1 MPESSESNRR
11 MDRTGSRD
19 WRDAFEQGLPDLSPF
34 DLLLGE
40 FRSVL
45 AVGWLGPYTEHATGR
60 TPLWFLERLLHEF
73 EPATFVPDRK
83 SGRKYGCVRC
93 DRRLRERRAQARQA
107 GLSEK
112 SVKSDSL
119 SAHTMSGVLWV
130 PAWTH
135 AYVAPRNLVH
145 MLYDH
150 DYLPPAEF
158 VDAVIACPRVD
169 SLAYHDAF
177 RDLVRHPERDDLHER
192 FEGVETRAIDAAPE
206 QLRRG
211 RCPYCEQDLR
221 SATARQCTECGLDWH
236 DLSKPVIRGREVD
249 RDRQLSLV
257 QLVRG

>member
-1 MPESSESNRR
+1 
-11 MDRTGSRD
+11 MDSTGSRE
-19 WRDAFEQGLPDLSPF
+19 WRDAFEQGVPDLSPF

-45 AVGWLGPYTEHATGR
+45 AVGWLGPSTEHPTGR

-73 EPATFVPDRK
+73 EPATFVPDRR
-83 SGRKYGCVRC
+83 SGRKTGCVRC
-93 DRRLRERRAQARQA
+93 NRRLRERQAQALQA

-112 SVKSDSL
+112 SVQSDSL
-119 SAHTMSGVLWV
+119 SAHTLRGVLWV
-130 PAWTH
+130 PAWTR

-158 VDAVIACPRVD
+158 VDAVLACPRVD

-177 RDLVRHPERDDLHER
+177 RNLVRHPDRADLRER

-211 RCPYCEQDLR
+211 RCPYCEQALR
-221 SATARQCTECGLDWH
+221 SPTARQCTECGLDWH
-236 DLSKPVIRGREVD
+236 DRSAPVLRGRDVGEA
-249 RDRQLSLV
+249 RQRSFV
-257 QLVRG
+257 HLVRG